1 MRIVVHDY
9 VGHPFQVQLSR
20 ELARRGHDV
29 LHLYCSSVTTPRGSL
44 AEKADDPE
52 TLRIEAI
59 VLGAE
64 IRREKLFA
72 RRRLEGEH
80 GARVVSR
87 ISSFEPDV
95 VLSAN
100 APLEAQ
106 KRIVEHCAREH
117 VRFVYWVQDLIGEA
131 VGRLLRPRLGVAAVP
146 VAGYYRRLER
156 RLLRQA
162 DAVVVIA
169 DDFASFVPRPVT
181 VIENWAPLDELEAR
195 PKVNDWSQAHGLDAT
210 TNVLYAGTLGMKHD
224 PGLLVSL
231 AETLS
236 ADVAVRFVVVTE
248 GSTADWLR
256 DRALELG
263 LTRMLV
269 LPFQPFDA
277 VPDMLGSADVLLAV
291 LEPDAGVFSVPS
303 KVLTQL
309 SVGKPQFLVV
319 PPENLAARIVERERA
334 GVVVAPGDHD
344 AASAALVR
352 MLADGDERRLMC
364 ERALAYARTAF
375 AIGSIADRFE
385 AVLSPTG
392 D

>member
-20 ELARRGHDV
+20 ELARRDHDV
-29 LHLYCSSVTTPRGSL
+29 LHLYCSSITTPRGSL
-44 AEKADDPE
+44 AQKADDPA
-52 TLRIEAI
+52 TLRIEPI
-59 VLGAE
+59 VLPTE

-80 GARVVSR
+80 GARVVHR
-87 ISSFEPDV
+87 IASFEPEV

-106 KRIVEHCAREH
+106 KRIVKHCAREH

-131 VGRLLRPRLGVAAVP
+131 VDRLLRPRLGVLAVP

-156 RLLRQA
+156 QLLRQA

-169 DDFASFVPRPVT
+169 EDFGSFVPRPVT

-195 PKVNDWSQAHGLDAT
+195 PKVNDWSRAHGLDET
-210 TNVLYAGTLGMKHD
+210 TNVVYAGTLGMKHD
-224 PGLLVSL
+224 PGLLLAL

-236 ADVAVRFVVVTE
+236 SSDTVRFVVVTE
-248 GSTADWLR
+248 GTTADWLR
-256 DRALELG
+256 ERARELG

-309 SVGKPQFLVV
+309 SVGKPQLLVV
-319 PPENLAARIVERERA
+319 PPENLAARIIERERA

-344 AASAALVR
+344 AASAALAR
-352 MLADGDERRLMC
+352 MLTDGDERRLMGD
-364 ERALAYARTAF
+364 RALAYARAAF
-375 AIGSIADRFE
+375 AIGPIADRFE
-385 AVLSPTG
+385 VVLSSSG
-392 D
+392 R